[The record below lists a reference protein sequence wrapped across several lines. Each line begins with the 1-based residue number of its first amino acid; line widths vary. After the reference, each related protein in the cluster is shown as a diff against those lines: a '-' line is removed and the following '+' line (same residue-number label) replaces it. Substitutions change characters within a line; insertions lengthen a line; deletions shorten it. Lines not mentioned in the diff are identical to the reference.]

1 MTNTDK
7 TRQKLVDS
15 MRKTKAETET
25 ETKAEADIKAE
36 TETPPPQASAPKAKK
51 TRARRASTK
60 PAGDA
65 RSVSAKPSTRFAKPA
80 QTPSDPYQGAR
91 RVWPD

>member
-15 MRKTKAETET
+15 MRKTKAETEANT
-25 ETKAEADIKAE
+25 SPTKASEPE
-36 TETPPPQASAPKAKK
+36 AKK
-51 TRARRASTK
+51 TRVRRASTK
-60 PAGDA
+60 PASDA
-65 RSVSAKPSTRFAKPA
+65 GRVTAKPGARSAKPT

>member
-7 TRQKLVDS
+7 TRQKLVDA
-15 MRKTKAETET
+15 MRKTKAEAGTSP
-25 ETKAEADIKAE
+25 TKASEPE
-36 TETPPPQASAPKAKK
+36 AKK
-51 TRARRASTK
+51 TRVRRASTK

-65 RSVSAKPSTRFAKPA
+65 GRVTTKPSARSAKPT

>member
-25 ETKAEADIKAE
+25 ETKSE
-36 TETPPPQASAPKAKK
+36 TDTSPAKTSAPKAKK

-60 PAGDA
+60 PASDA
-65 RSVSAKPSTRFAKPA
+65 RSVTAKPGTRSAKPA
-80 QTPSDPYQGAR
+80 QTLGDPYQGAP

>member
-15 MRKTKAETET
+15 MRKTKAEAGT
-25 ETKAEADIKAE
+25 EADTSPTK
-36 TETPPPQASAPKAKK
+36 ASAPKAKK
-51 TRARRASTK
+51 TRVQRASTK
-60 PAGDA
+60 PASDA
-65 RSVSAKPSTRFAKPA
+65 GRITTKPSARSAKPT

>member
-15 MRKTKAETET
+15 MRKAKAETET
-25 ETKAEADIKAE
+25 ETGTDTSPTK
-36 TETPPPQASAPKAKK
+36 ASAPKANK
-51 TRARRASTK
+51 TRVRRASTK

-65 RSVSAKPSTRFAKPA
+65 GRVTTKPSARSAKPT

>member
-25 ETKAEADIKAE
+25 ETK
-36 TETPPPQASAPKAKK
+36 TETDTSPPKTSAPQAKK

-60 PAGDA
+60 PASDA
-65 RSVSAKPSTRFAKPA
+65 PSVSAKPSTRSAKPA

>member
-15 MRKTKAETET
+15 MRKTKAETEAGT
-25 ETKAEADIKAE
+25 ETKTSSTKAS
-36 TETPPPQASAPKAKK
+36 TPKAASAPTTKK
-51 TRARRASTK
+51 TRARRVSTKSTADAGSVTPKPSATSTK
-60 PAGDA
+60 PEQI
-65 RSVSAKPSTRFAKPA
+65 R
-80 QTPSDPYQGAR
+80 SDPYQGGR

>member
-25 ETKAEADIKAE
+25 ETGTETGTEADTSPTK
-36 TETPPPQASAPKAKK
+36 ASAPKTKK
-51 TRARRASTK
+51 TRVRRASTK

-65 RSVSAKPSTRFAKPA
+65 GRVATKPSARSAKPT

>member
-7 TRQKLVDS
+7 TRQSLVDS
-15 MRKTKAETET
+15 MRKTKAETGT
-25 ETKAEADIKAE
+25 EADTSPTK
-36 TETPPPQASAPKAKK
+36 ASAPKANK
-51 TRARRASTK
+51 TRVRRASTK
-60 PAGDA
+60 PAGGAGRITTKPSA
-65 RSVSAKPSTRFAKPA
+65 RSAKPT

>member
-15 MRKTKAETET
+15 MRKTKAGTE
-25 ETKAEADIKAE
+25 AEAETDTAPIKA
-36 TETPPPQASAPKAKK
+36 AAPKEKK
-51 TRARRASTK
+51 TRARRTSTK
-60 PAGDA
+60 SAGDA
-65 RSVSAKPSTRFAKPA
+65 GSITAKPSTTSAKPA

>member
-15 MRKTKAETET
+15 MRKTKAETEAKT
-25 ETKAEADIKAE
+25 SPTKASEPE
-36 TETPPPQASAPKAKK
+36 AKK
-51 TRARRASTK
+51 TRVRRASTK
-60 PAGDA
+60 PASDAGRVTAKSGD
-65 RSVSAKPSTRFAKPA
+65 RSAKPT

>member
-1 MTNTDK
+1 MTTTDK

-15 MRKTKAETET
+15 MRKTKAETEP
-25 ETKAEADIKAE
+25 ETKAETD
-36 TETPPPQASAPKAKK
+36 TPPPQASAPKARK

-65 RSVSAKPSTRFAKPA
+65 RGVTAKPSTRSAKPA

>member
-15 MRKTKAETET
+15 MRKTKAEADTSP
-25 ETKAEADIKAE
+25 TK
-36 TETPPPQASAPKAKK
+36 ASAPKAKK
-51 TRARRASTK
+51 THVRRASTI
-60 PAGDA
+60 PTGDA
-65 RSVSAKPSTRFAKPA
+65 GRVKTKPSARSAKPT